1 MIKKLAQHMRKYLI
15 VYTFLS
21 LLIGLIVG
29 CEYFHFFKSN
39 LKLAKNLIVTFAIL
53 TIYPSMIQLRTEEL
67 AKSARMFKEIAISMF
82 FVFVLAPVLAMI
94 FAKFF
99 GDVDLS
105 LGFVTSNVVPASS
118 ASIGFVLIAEGNI
131 ELATILAVL
140 SLLGSLPAIPTYLS
154 FYASVS
160 AVKVPIGKI
169 VSAVIYTLVTPFI
182 AGQITRWFL
191 IHRRLRGLEKEEK
204 VKMAKRIE
212 GNLKPILSLAT
223 MITMLILIGLLV
235 ASKAEVVV
243 EKPKIVAEIV
253 ILQSAMLFTLF
264 GVITILD
271 KILNVSYGDHMA
283 VSFIS
288 ATKNQSVA
296 AAIAVMALS
305 LKSAIVPALIP
316 MIQAPIVIGYLHLHP
331 WLERFLNVRKKSVQG
346 GKIDSSA

>member
-1 MIKKLAQHMRKYLI
+1 MIRRVAQHMRKYLI
-15 VYTFLS
+15 IYTFLS
-21 LLIGLIVG
+21 LLTGLIIG
-29 CEYFHFFKSN
+29 CKYSHFFKSN
-39 LKLAKNLIVTFAIL
+39 PKLVKNLIVTFAIL
-53 TIYPSMIQLRTEEL
+53 TIYPSMVQLRTEEL

-82 FVFVLAPVLAMI
+82 FVFIVSPILAMT

-140 SLLGSLPAIPTYLS
+140 SLLGSLPAIPAYLS

-160 AVKVPIGKI
+160 AVKVPVGKI

-191 IHRRLRGLEKEEK
+191 IHRRLRGLEREEK

-212 GNLKPILSLAT
+212 GKLKPILSLAT

-235 ASKAEVVV
+235 ASKAEIVV
-243 EKPKIVAEIV
+243 EKPRIVAEIV

-264 GVITILD
+264 GVITFLD
-271 KILNVSYGDHMA
+271 KIFKVSYSDHMA
-283 VSFIS
+283 VAFIS

-316 MIQAPIVIGYLHLHP
+316 IIQAPIVIGYLHLHP
-331 WLERFLNVRKKSVQG
+331 WLRRIFKTCK
-346 GKIDSSA
+346 

>member
-1 MIKKLAQHMRKYLI
+1 MIKKFAQHMRKYLI

-29 CEYFHFFKSN
+29 CKYIHFFKSN
-39 LKLAKNLIVTFAIL
+39 PKLVKNLIVTFAIL
-53 TIYPSMIQLRTEEL
+53 TIYPSMVQLRTEEL
-67 AKSARMFKEIAISMF
+67 AKSAGRFKEISISIF
-82 FVFVLAPVLAMI
+82 FVFVVAPLLAMA
-94 FAKFF
+94 FAKLF
-99 GDVDLS
+99 GDIDLS
-105 LGFVTSNVVPASS
+105 LGFVTSNIVPASS

-131 ELATILAVL
+131 ELATILAIL
-140 SLLGSLPAIPTYLS
+140 SLLGSLPAIPMYLS

-182 AGQITRWFL
+182 VGQITRWFL
-191 IHRRLRGLEKEEK
+191 IYRKLRGLKGEER
-204 VKMAKRIE
+204 VKMARKIE

-264 GVITILD
+264 GVITVID
-271 KILNVSYGDHMA
+271 KIFNVNYSNHMA
-283 VSFIS
+283 VAFIS

-296 AAIAVMALS
+296 AAVAVMALS

-316 MIQAPIVIGYLHLHP
+316 LIQAPIVIGYLHLHP
-331 WLERFLNVRKKSVQG
+331 WLERFFEFKS
-346 GKIDSSA
+346 

>member
-1 MIKKLAQHMRKYLI
+1 MRKYLI

-29 CEYFHFFKSN
+29 CKYTHFFKSN
-39 LKLAKNLIVTFAIL
+39 PKLVKNLIVTFAIL
-53 TIYPSMIQLRTEEL
+53 TIYPSMVQLRTEEL
-67 AKSARMFKEIAISMF
+67 AKSAGRFKEISISIF
-82 FVFVLAPVLAMI
+82 FVFVVAPLLAMA
-94 FAKFF
+94 FAKLF
-99 GDVDLS
+99 GDIDLS
-105 LGFVTSNVVPASS
+105 LGFVTSNIVPASS

-131 ELATILAVL
+131 ELATILAIL
-140 SLLGSLPAIPTYLS
+140 SLLGSLPAIPMYLS

-182 AGQITRWFL
+182 VGQITRWFL
-191 IHRRLRGLEKEEK
+191 IYRKLRGLKGEER
-204 VKMAKRIE
+204 VKMARKIE

-264 GVITILD
+264 GVITVID
-271 KILNVSYGDHMA
+271 KIFNVNYSNHMA
-283 VSFIS
+283 VAFIS

-296 AAIAVMALS
+296 AAVAVMALS

-316 MIQAPIVIGYLHLHP
+316 LIQAPIVIGYLHLHP
-331 WLERFLNVRKKSVQG
+331 WLERFFEFKS
-346 GKIDSSA
+346 